1 MGLTSLL
8 LSALSL
14 SVLWTLL
21 GASRMALPTLPTRVL
36 VSILLLPLEVVGV
49 LLVMGVALLAL
60 GRTVVLLGVVT
71 GLLVVSV
78 LALARKRGKEPLP
91 LTLEVLL
98 VTGLVGIVFGRI
110 VGLVMG
116 VVSLVGVVVAPLV
129 PAAGVV
135 GASVVV
141 RLREEV
147 SLLGRASLVPVLSW
161 LSPRLN
167 PGRAISF
174 LARRVVGLI
183 ARFVG
188 RDVSRKAAFVLL
200 TATVVV
206 TIRYVIVRLTSW
218 LALPPSDPP
227 KDAGPTLSVSF
238 LSRIG

>member
-1 MGLTSLL
+1 
-8 LSALSL
+8 
-14 SVLWTLL
+14 
-21 GASRMALPTLPTRVL
+21 MALPTLPTRVL

-98 VTGLVGIVFGRI
+98 VTGLEGIVLGRI
-110 VGLVMG
+110 VGLVVG
-116 VVSLVGVVVAPLV
+116 VASLVGVVAPLV
-129 PAAGVV
+129 PAMGVV

-147 SLLGRASLVPVLSW
+147 SLLGRASLVPVLSS